1 MGFVLLVF
9 LAWLLLVLFTS
20 MNKKL
25 TFIENTFVYLSAMV
39 ININYTWIVYEE
51 LNMADISQQILNN
64 SSFLIHRSIT
74 LPITLAITLN
84 LIRTVD
90 SLGSKFIKVA
100 VSVAF
105 LVSAVM
111 IARYFGILDYKKW
124 NIGYEIIYLFLLHLV
139 VQFLL
144 KYFGQLK
151 TRRVNEA

>member
-9 LAWLLLVLFTS
+9 LAWLVLVLFTS

-64 SSFLIHRSIT
+64 SAFLIHRSIT

-84 LIRTVD
+84 LIRTGD

-100 VSVAF
+100 VSIAF

-111 IARYFGILDYKKW
+111 IARYFGIVDYKKW

-151 TRRVNEA
+151 TRGVNEA

>member
-9 LAWLLLVLFTS
+9 LAWLVLVLFTS
-20 MNKKL
+20 LNKKL

-64 SSFLIHRSIT
+64 SAFLIHRSIT

-84 LIRTVD
+84 LIRTGD
-90 SLGSKFIKVA
+90 SLASKFIKMT

-105 LVSAVM
+105 LVSSVM
-111 IARYFGILDYKKW
+111 IARYFGIVDYTKW

-151 TRRVNEA
+151 TRGVNEA

>member
-9 LAWLLLVLFTS
+9 LAWLVLMLFTT

-25 TFIENTFVYLSAMV
+25 TFIENTFVYLAAMV
-39 ININYTWIVYEE
+39 IHINYTWIVYEE

-64 SSFLIHRSIT
+64 SAFIIHRSIT

-84 LIRTVD
+84 LVRTGD
-90 SLGSKFIKVA
+90 SLGSKFLKVA

-111 IARYFGILDYKKW
+111 IARYFGIVDYKKW

-151 TRRVNEA
+151 TRGVNEA

>member
-9 LAWLLLVLFTS
+9 LAWLVLVLFTS

-25 TFIENTFVYLSAMV
+25 TFIENTFVYLAAMV
-39 ININYTWIVYEE
+39 IHINVTWIVYEE
-51 LNMADISQQILNN
+51 LNVAHISQQILNN
-64 SSFLIHRSIT
+64 SAFLIHRSIT

-84 LIRTVD
+84 LVRTAP
-90 SLGSKFIKVA
+90 SLSSKFIKVA

-111 IARYFGILDYKKW
+111 IARYFGIVDYKKW

-151 TRRVNEA
+151 TRGVNEA

>member
-9 LAWLLLVLFTS
+9 LAWLVLMLFTS

-25 TFIENTFVYLSAMV
+25 TFIENTFVYLAAMV
-39 ININYTWIVYEE
+39 IHINYTWIVYEE

-64 SSFLIHRSIT
+64 SAFIIHRSIT

-84 LIRTVD
+84 LVRTGD
-90 SLGSKFIKVA
+90 SLGSKFLKVA

-111 IARYFGILDYKKW
+111 IARYFGIVDYKKW

-151 TRRVNEA
+151 TRGVNEA

>member
-9 LAWLLLVLFTS
+9 LAWLVLVLFTS

-64 SSFLIHRSIT
+64 SAFLIHRSIT

-84 LIRTVD
+84 LVRTGD
-90 SLGSKFIKVA
+90 SLTSKFIKMT

-105 LVSAVM
+105 LVSSVM
-111 IARYFGILDYKKW
+111 IARYFGIVDYTKW

-151 TRRVNEA
+151 IRGVNEA

>member
-9 LAWLLLVLFTS
+9 LAWLVLMLFTS

-25 TFIENTFVYLSAMV
+25 TFIENTFVYLAAMV
-39 ININYTWIVYEE
+39 IHINFTWIVYEE
-51 LNMADISQQILNN
+51 LNMANISQQILNN
-64 SSFLIHRSIT
+64 SAFLIHRSIT

-84 LIRTVD
+84 LVRTGD
-90 SLGSKFIKVA
+90 SLGSKFFKMA
-100 VSVAF
+100 VSVVF

-111 IARYFGILDYKKW
+111 IGRYFEIVDFKKW

-151 TRRVNEA
+151 TRGVNEA

>member
-9 LAWLLLVLFTS
+9 LAWLVLVLFTT

-64 SSFLIHRSIT
+64 SAFLIHRSIT

-84 LIRTVD
+84 LVRTGD
-90 SLGSKFIKVA
+90 SLASKFIIMT

-111 IARYFGILDYKKW
+111 IAGYFGIVDYKEW
-124 NIGYEIIYLFLLHLV
+124 NIGYEIIYLLLLHLV

-151 TRRVNEA
+151 TRGVNEA

>member
-9 LAWLLLVLFTS
+9 LAWLVLVLFTS

-64 SSFLIHRSIT
+64 SAFLIHRSIT

-84 LIRTVD
+84 LIRTGD

-100 VSVAF
+100 VSIAF

-111 IARYFGILDYKKW
+111 IARYFGVVDYKKW

-151 TRRVNEA
+151 TRGVNEA

>member
-9 LAWLLLVLFTS
+9 LAWLVLVLFTS
-20 MNKKL
+20 LNKKL
-25 TFIENTFVYLSAMV
+25 TFMENTFVYLSAMV
-39 ININYTWIVYEE
+39 IHINYTWIVYEE
-51 LNMADISQQILNN
+51 LNVAHISQQILNN
-64 SSFLIHRSIT
+64 SAFLIHRSIT

-84 LIRTVD
+84 LIRTGD

-105 LVSAVM
+105 LVAAVM
-111 IARYFGILDYKKW
+111 IARYFGIVDYKKW

-151 TRRVNEA
+151 TRGVNEA

>member
-9 LAWLLLVLFTS
+9 LAWLVLVLFTS

-39 ININYTWIVYEE
+39 IHINYTWIVYEE
-51 LNMADISQQILNN
+51 LDVAHISQQILNN
-64 SSFLIHRSIT
+64 SAFLIHRSIT

-84 LIRTVD
+84 LIRTGD

-111 IARYFGILDYKKW
+111 IARCFGIVDYKKW

-151 TRRVNEA
+151 TRGVNEA

>member
-9 LAWLLLVLFTS
+9 LAWLVLVLFTS

-39 ININYTWIVYEE
+39 IHINYTWIVYEE
-51 LNMADISQQILNN
+51 LNVAHISQQILNN
-64 SSFLIHRSIT
+64 SAFLIHRSLT

-84 LIRTVD
+84 LIRTGD

-105 LVSAVM
+105 LVTAVM
-111 IARYFGILDYKKW
+111 IARYFGIVDYKKW

-151 TRRVNEA
+151 TRGVNEA

>member
-9 LAWLLLVLFTS
+9 LAWLVLVLFTS

-39 ININYTWIVYEE
+39 IHINYTWIVYEE
-51 LNMADISQQILNN
+51 LNVAHISQQILNN
-64 SSFLIHRSIT
+64 SAFLIHRSIT

-84 LIRTVD
+84 LIRTGD

-111 IARYFGILDYKKW
+111 IARYTGIVDYKKW

-151 TRRVNEA
+151 TRGVNEA